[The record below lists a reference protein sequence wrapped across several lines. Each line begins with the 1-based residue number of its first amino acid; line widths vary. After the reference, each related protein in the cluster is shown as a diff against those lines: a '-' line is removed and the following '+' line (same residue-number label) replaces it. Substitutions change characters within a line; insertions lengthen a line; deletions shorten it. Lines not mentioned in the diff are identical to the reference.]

1 MLPVGVKSYIAE
13 RAVRDYGDFFFQ
25 GFVFIPTYKGMF
37 ARRVGKSD
45 VLTFDS
51 IFGRVFAYGIAAVKN
66 VSYIIGYDLP
76 IGVKSYVVSQIP
88 YSAVEFFVA
97 VKPAR
102 FSVARSFVIYQIVIF
117 IVSYAL
123 NVSFALCVNERVFRP
138 GYEFSI
144 EIGYRI
150 FVCRPLCVKSNVA
163 VTTLR

>member
-1 MLPVGVKSYIAE
+1 
-13 RAVRDYGDFFFQ
+13 
-25 GFVFIPTYKGMF
+25 MF

-117 IVSYAL
+117 VVSYAL
-123 NVSFALCVNERVFRP
+123 NVSFAF
-138 GYEFSI
+138 
-144 EIGYRI
+144 
-150 FVCRPLCVKSNVA
+150 
-163 VTTLR
+163 